1 MPRSLEIG
9 GRRIG
14 PGEPLFVIAEIGPT
28 RGGPLDRALALVDA
42 ASEGGAAAITFQTV
56 VTGRSVSAG
65 RPVLIGAED
74 PAPVSSRPCELDE
87 PAYQAI
93 AARARTHGL
102 AVIATPSSLRA
113 VDMLERLA
121 VDAYKIASGDL
132 TYHGLIDYCA
142 RTRKPVVLSTGM
154 ATVSEIQQSI
164 WSVARAGGRH
174 TALLHCVSAYPV
186 PRGSE
191 NLRAIA
197 TLAGNFGLPIGL
209 SDHAT
214 VTSAVPIAISLGAS
228 LYERHLRL
236 DGEKDVSRGVSITS
250 AELAALVSLAAET
263 NDALGHGR
271 KECLPAEA
279 GNLVSSRRSLRAT
292 RCLPAGHVVSADDI
306 AVLRPGTGLPPELE
320 ADLIGVRLTRA
331 IDDGSPFLP
340 CDLPTLG
347 GTRVAA

>member
-42 ASEGGAAAITFQTV
+42 AGEGGAAAITFQTV
-56 VTGRSVSAG
+56 MTGPPVSAG
-65 RPVLIGAED
+65 CPVPAGVED
-74 PAPVSSRPCELDE
+74 STRSGQCELDE

-93 AARARTHGL
+93 AARARARGL

-113 VDMLERLA
+113 VDMLECLN

-164 WSVARAGGRH
+164 WSAARAGGRH
-174 TALLHCVSAYPV
+174 MALLHCVSAYPV

-214 VTSAVPIAISLGAS
+214 VTSAVPIAVSLGAS

-236 DGEKDVSRGVSITS
+236 DGENDLVSRGVSITS
-250 AELAALVSLAAET
+250 AELAALVRLAAET

-279 GNLVSSRRSLRAT
+279 DNLVPRRRSLRAT
-292 RCLPAGHVVSADDI
+292 RCLPAGHVVAADDI

-320 ADLIGVRLTRA
+320 ADLIGVRLTRSV
-331 IDDGSPFLP
+331 DDGSPFLP